1 MVCWKIQYLKQWVS
15 QLETSMAS
23 AGISK
28 PAMFDDTRGQS
39 RYEPLLTTINHYQ
52 PLFTIINRY
61 QLSTIINH

>member
-1 MVCWKIQYLKQWVS
+1 
-15 QLETSMAS
+15 MAS

-52 PLFTIINRY
+52 PLFTIINHY